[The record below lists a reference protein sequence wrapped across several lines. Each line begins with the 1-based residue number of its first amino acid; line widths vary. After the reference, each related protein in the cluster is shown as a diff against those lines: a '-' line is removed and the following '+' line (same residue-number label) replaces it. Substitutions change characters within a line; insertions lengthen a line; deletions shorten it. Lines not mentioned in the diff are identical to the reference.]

1 MKLDDIFDLWKEDS
15 YFERDELTEETLR
28 IPQLHSKY
36 LRTLS
41 QERIRLK
48 MFESEYKKLY
58 RIMHEYYRGDLDED
72 TLKEK
77 GWSQNPLKI
86 LRQDIEMYILQ
97 NQEIIDLSSKI
108 SMQKEKITVLE
119 SILQQI
125 NNRGYQIKSII
136 DWEKFKAGL

>member
-58 RIMHEYYRGDLDED
+58 RIMHEYYRGDLDEE

-97 NQEIIDLSSKI
+97 NQEIVDLSSKI

>member
-1 MKLDDIFDLWKEDS
+1 
-15 YFERDELTEETLR
+15 
-28 IPQLHSKY
+28 
-36 LRTLS
+36 
-41 QERIRLK
+41 
-48 MFESEYKKLY
+48 
-58 RIMHEYYRGDLDED
+58 MHEYYRGDLDEE

-97 NQEIIDLSSKI
+97 NQEIVDLSSKI

>member
-48 MFESEYKKLY
+48 MFESDYKKLY
-58 RIMHEYYRGDLDED
+58 RIMHEYYRGDLDGD
-72 TLKEK
+72 TLKQM

-86 LRQDIEMYILQ
+86 LRQDLDMYIQ
-97 NQEIIDLSSKI
+97 QDEDIIDMSNKVTL
-108 SMQKEKITVLE
+108 QKEKISLVE
-119 SILQQI
+119 SIMQQI
-125 NNRGYQIKSII
+125 SNRGYQIKSII

>member
-97 NQEIIDLSSKI
+97 NQDIIDLSSKI